1 MDEKILIE
9 IILISVGLLC
19 IVTGGVTKLIY
30 KRKYKIVIGTVEK
43 NEVRLRSDRAD
54 YSVTAL
60 YNGNMRVTGLYAGR
74 LEGVNIFSKEEEREK
89 ALSA

>member
-1 MDEKILIE
+1 M
-9 IILISVGLLC
+9 
-19 IVTGGVTKLIY
+19 
-30 KRKYKIVIGTVEK
+30 
-43 NEVRLRSDRAD
+43 D